1 MISREKI
8 IVEHK
13 IREQIRKII
22 FLSER
27 DMLNSKINTLKEELD
42 LRGTLRDLIF
52 EAATSDP
59 DKTPHPSTGINVL
72 EELLPYD
79 R

>member
-42 LRGTLRDLIF
+42 LRGTLRF
-52 EAATSDP
+52 
-59 DKTPHPSTGINVL
+59 STETIIQGSHNTC
-72 EELLPYD
+72 YKKHFSTD
-79 R
+79 QC